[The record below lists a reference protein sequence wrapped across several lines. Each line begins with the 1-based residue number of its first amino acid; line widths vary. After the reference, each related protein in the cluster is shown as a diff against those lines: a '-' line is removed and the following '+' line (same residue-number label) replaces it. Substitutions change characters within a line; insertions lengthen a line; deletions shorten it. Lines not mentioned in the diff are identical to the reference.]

1 MADANIKK
9 VTVFKN
15 ELPAVNA
22 NTVAYSIRYRVISE
36 DRNRFSA
43 WSPIFDLNAP
53 TTTLLQNSLA
63 IDNTHKIVTSVWNP
77 KPELGI
83 SNYDVFVRWIGNN
96 ATDTLANYP
105 WSFVSTTPNNTY
117 LFSFPSSI
125 PNPGGGTEDPK
136 KVQVAVQRP
145 TYQKVKENYPT
156 VSALTLF
163 QTTVTNL

>member
-53 TTTLLQNSLA
+53 ATTLLENSIA
-63 IDNTHKIVTSVWNP
+63 VDNSNKIVTSVWNP

-83 SNYDVFVRWIGNN
+83 SNYDVFVRWIGND
-96 ATDTLANYP
+96 TDTLANYP
-105 WSFVSTTPNNTY
+105 WAFVTTTPNNTY
-117 LFSFPSSI
+117 LFSFPTSI
-125 PNPGGGTEDPK
+125 PAPGGGTESVK
-136 KVQVAVQRP
+136 HIQIAVQRP
-145 TYQKVKENYPT
+145 TYQKTKENYPT

-163 QTTVTNL
+163 QTAKTTV